1 VFNSRGGYAGLVIG
15 LIISFS
21 CALAAFGMIQRR
33 KADQKKYE
41 EEFDEGGE
49 KEDVFIRVY

>member
-1 VFNSRGGYAGLVIG
+1 
-15 LIISFS
+15 
-21 CALAAFGMIQRR
+21 MIQRR

-49 KEDVFIRVY
+49 KEDVFIRVYWLIRVFVEKYQF

>member
-1 VFNSRGGYAGLVIG
+1 
-15 LIISFS
+15 
-21 CALAAFGMIQRR
+21 MIQRR

-41 EEFDEGGE
+41 EEFDEGAE